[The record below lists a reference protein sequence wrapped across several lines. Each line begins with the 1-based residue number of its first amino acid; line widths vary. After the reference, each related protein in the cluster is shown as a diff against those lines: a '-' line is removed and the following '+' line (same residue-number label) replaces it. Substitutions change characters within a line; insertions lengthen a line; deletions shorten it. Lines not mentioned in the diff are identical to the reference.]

1 MRAPKQPSDVASDV
15 TGDTTPTPKGK
26 TDHSR
31 IVAHIDGTP
40 GKPNPNSVT
49 ITSATHSG
57 QASTFG
63 DTHVQ
68 ATPAPT
74 SGLRGQTHAVRIEK
88 PASKPP
94 SPLAAEHIR
103 TQP

>member
-49 ITSATHSG
+49 ITTATHTG

-63 DTHVQ
+63 GSPTCKPHRHRQAAFGDTP
-68 ATPAPT
+68 TPY
-74 SGLRGQTHAVRIEK
+74 RIEQARK
-88 PASKPP
+88 QPDLVAAS
-94 SPLAAEHIR
+94 ANRYE
-103 TQP
+103 

>member
-49 ITSATHSG
+49 ITTATHTS

-68 ATPAPT
+68 SHTGTDKRPSGTHPRRSDRESPQAT
-74 SGLRGQTHAVRIEK
+74 
-88 PASKPP
+88 
-94 SPLAAEHIR
+94 
-103 TQP
+103 

>member
-1 MRAPKQPSDVASDV
+1 MRPPKQPSDVASDV

-49 ITSATHSG
+49 ITTATHAG

-63 DTHVQ
+63 DSHVQ

-88 PASKPP
+88 ARKQ
-94 SPLAAEHIR
+94 AAFTFGGRTHR

>member
-49 ITSATHSG
+49 ITTATHTG
-57 QASTFG
+57 QADAPSGYHPRARHTG
-63 DTHVQ
+63 TDKRPSGTHPRRSDRESPQ
-68 ATPAPT
+68 AT
-74 SGLRGQTHAVRIEK
+74 
-88 PASKPP
+88 
-94 SPLAAEHIR
+94 
-103 TQP
+103 

>member
-49 ITSATHSG
+49 IATSYSYRPG
-57 QASTFG
+57 RCTFG
-63 DTHVQ
+63 VTHVH

-74 SGLRGQTHAVRIEK
+74 SGLRGHTHAVRIEK
-88 PASKPP
+88 ARKQPDLVAAS
-94 SPLAAEHIR
+94 ANRYE
-103 TQP
+103 

>member
-49 ITSATHSG
+49 ITTATHTG
-57 QASTFG
+57 QAAPSGIPTCK
-63 DTHVQ
+63 

-74 SGLRGQTHAVRIEK
+74 TAFGGITHAVPDR
-88 PASKPP
+88 ASPQ
-94 SPLAAEHIR
+94 A
-103 TQP
+103 T

>member
-49 ITSATHSG
+49 ITTATHTG
-57 QASTFG
+57 QACTFG
-63 DTHVQ
+63 GITHVH

-74 SGLRGQTHAVRIEK
+74 SGLRGHTHAVRIEQARK
-88 PASKPP
+88 QPDLVAAS
-94 SPLAAEHIR
+94 ANRYE
-103 TQP
+103 